1 MLNNPAKSYFKF
13 KTQRVIAI
21 ASLLIF
27 IGKITAYLITSSVG
41 ILTDALESTVNVAT
55 GFISLYAVYISL
67 KPKDSNHPFGHGKA
81 EFLSASIEGFLIL
94 AASAVIMFEAVRRL
108 FSPTVIKQLDVGIV
122 IVAVA
127 GLINYIIGWY
137 SKKIGRQHN
146 SVALVSGGRH
156 LQSDTYSS
164 IGLVVGLVLLYF
176 TGWQWLD
183 SLIAIVF
190 GLIILVTGFRIL
202 SETTSNLMDKAD
214 MKLIERFG
222 RLINENKKPQWIDI
236 HNFKLVKYGDVFHI
250 NCDLVLPF
258 DTSLADAHREGE
270 ELKAVMTANFSEDIV
285 CNLHI
290 DECFESYCKHCRKA
304 DCRLRREPFVEQLDF
319 DIDIFVKEKAE
330 TPPNQTS

>member
-1 MLNNPAKSYFKF
+1 M
-13 KTQRVIAI
+13 
-21 ASLLIF
+21 
-27 IGKITAYLITSSVG
+27 
-41 ILTDALESTVNVAT
+41 
-55 GFISLYAVYISL
+55 
-67 KPKDSNHPFGHGKA
+67 
-81 EFLSASIEGFLIL
+81 
-94 AASAVIMFEAVRRL
+94 
-108 FSPTVIKQLDVGIV
+108 
-122 IVAVA
+122 
-127 GLINYIIGWY
+127 
-137 SKKIGRQHN
+137 
-146 SVALVSGGRH
+146 ALVSGGRH

-258 DTSLADAHREGE
+258 DTSL
-270 ELKAVMTANFSEDIV
+270 T
-285 CNLHI
+285 
-290 DECFESYCKHCRKA
+290 DE
-304 DCRLRREPFVEQLDF
+304 
-319 DIDIFVKEKAE
+319 
-330 TPPNQTS
+330 